1 MVGFLVGLRAGVFV
15 QRAVFER
22 RCGGI
27 NTNFVFHTIHR
38 PAVLLIEEDLEHKVR
53 WLRATQFALL
63 SAFAAVGRTW
73 LATPGGYIAEGL
85 GWVGFWIVTV
95 VIAAPGM
102 LLLWMLWRKG
112 FVVQTV
118 RQPSTEDD
126 GHELAHRDEDRP
138 APART

>member
-1 MVGFLVGLRAGVFV
+1 MLAIAVGTENFTSGIGLTVFV
-15 QRAVFER
+15 TYLSGLSSLAY
-22 RCGGI
+22 
-27 NTNFVFHTIHR
+27 T
-38 PAVLLIEEDLEHKVR
+38 
-53 WLRATQFALL
+53 ATQFALL
-63 SAFAAVGRTW
+63 SSFAAVGRTW

-126 GHELAHRDEDRP
+126 GHELAHPEEDRP
-138 APART
+138 APVRT